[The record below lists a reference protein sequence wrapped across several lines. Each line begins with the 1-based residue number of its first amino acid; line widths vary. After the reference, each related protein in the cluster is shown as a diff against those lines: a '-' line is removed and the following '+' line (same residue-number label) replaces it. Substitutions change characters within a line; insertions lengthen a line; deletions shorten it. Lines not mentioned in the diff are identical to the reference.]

1 MTVEMRDAL
10 CEALQLA
17 LVDDA
22 IARIEIRARGKCF
35 STGGDLREFG
45 TAPDP
50 VTAHL
55 VRSLALPGRLLAICA
70 SRCEVFVHGACV
82 GSGIEFPAF
91 AARITAS
98 PARSEEHTSEL
109 QSLMRISYA
118 DFCLKKKKKHNKIIT
133 LHYDRQ

>member
-17 LVDDA
+17 VVDDA

-55 VRSLALPGRLLAICA
+55 LRSIALPDRLLAICA
-70 SRCEVFVHGACV
+70 SPCEVFVHGACV
-82 GSGIEFPAF
+82 VFGIEFPSF
-91 AARITAS
+91 AAIV
-98 PARSEEHTSEL
+98 PATR
-109 QSLMRISYA
+109 R
-118 DFCLKKKKKHNKIIT
+118 
-133 LHYDRQ
+133 